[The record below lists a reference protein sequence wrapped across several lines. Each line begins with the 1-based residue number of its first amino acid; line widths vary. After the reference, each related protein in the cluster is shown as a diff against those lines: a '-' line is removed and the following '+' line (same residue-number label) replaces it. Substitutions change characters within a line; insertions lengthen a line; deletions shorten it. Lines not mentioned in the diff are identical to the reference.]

1 MKHEF
6 KFIIEQ
12 EKSDKAAFA
21 EIESYNNQIAGL
33 DTQIAE
39 TNARIEKCT
48 DTNELVSL
56 TSKLSSFSSTKA
68 ILEDRKSKVTSKFT
82 ISDNDIHAEINA
94 FALSQKDKVVENID
108 KINSLLNE
116 IEEIKKNT
124 AEILKFSAKEVKK
137 GRKYLADKRTL
148 SASFNEQ
155 MLIVNTCEK
164 GNKIANGICDLN
176 NIRES
181 DI

>member
-12 EKSDKAAFA
+12 EKSDKVAFA
-21 EIESYNNQIAGL
+21 EIESYNSQIAGL

-39 TNARIEKCT
+39 TNASIEKCT

-56 TSKLSSFSSTKA
+56 TSKLSSLSSTKA

-94 FALSQKDKVVENID
+94 FALSQKDKVVENIN

-116 IEEIKKNT
+116 IEDIKKNT
-124 AEILKFSAKEVKK
+124 AEILEFSAQEVKK
-137 GRKYLADKRTL
+137 GRKHLADKRNL
-148 SASFNEQ
+148 SAPFNEQ
-155 MLIVNTCEK
+155 MLIINTYEK
-164 GNKIANGICDLN
+164 GNKIINSICDLN
-176 NIRES
+176 DIRVF
-181 DI
+181 DM